1 MLYWEHQLPITFQIL
16 HYNVTLITILFTLT
30 NSNKQLPWSNVKAYL
45 RLMYD
50 HFVKLK
56 FQSWSTVENVKDAKL
71 FTFLVLPL
79 YWISE
84 NEYQSVFGFTFFSLD
99 FGCLSFRLLTTNKTV
114 SQRSHKAFIYS
125 QLFCDTL
132 GYKRW
137 QRGQNLPYA
146 VSYLPSPDS
155 RSCLS
160 CSGPCNEGD
169 SKHILVFSL
178 RNP

>member
-1 MLYWEHQLPITFQIL
+1 MLYWEHQLPITFQNIA
-16 HYNVTLITILFTLT
+16 LITILFTLN

-99 FGCLSFRLLTTNKTV
+99 FRRLSFRLLTSTTNETV
-114 SQRSHKAFIYS
+114 SQRSIKALIYS

-132 GYKRW
+132 GYKRR
-137 QRGQNLPYA
+137 QRGQNLPYP
-146 VSYLPSPDS
+146 VPYLPSPDS

-160 CSGPCNEGD
+160 CSG
-169 SKHILVFSL
+169 HL
-178 RNP
+178 